1 MEGTKPRISDNSRVR
16 LRGLVDPTFY
26 EGMAKTGN
34 EGWVRKH
41 RIDRNGLPEVW
52 VEWDREHWADNMQPN
67 RWTFEEHFDVV
78 EEGSAMAED
87 NDITPEDMKLFL
99 QFRQMMQGQEKSV
112 APDPEVID
120 LEANHQA
127 HFVAQKERATELMN
141 EAEAFFYIGVSRQVD
156 GESSPRGALVVGTA
170 GDSLSPETD
179 LVLGMQLSAFAARF
193 HDEAALM
200 LIQHLTTD
208 DDDGDY

>member
-1 MEGTKPRISDNSRVR
+1 MEGTEQKISDNSRVR

-41 RIDRNGLPEVW
+41 RTDRNGLPEVW
-52 VEWDREHWADNMQPN
+52 IEWDREHWADNMQPD

-78 EEGSAMAED
+78 KEGRMADE
-87 NDITPEDMKLFL
+87 ITPEDMKLFL
-99 QFRQMMQGQEKSV
+99 QFREMMQGQEAV
-112 APDPEVID
+112 AVDSEPEVTD
-120 LEANHQA
+120 LEAEHQA
-127 HFVAQKERATELMN
+127 YFVAQRERATEIMAN
-141 EAEAFFYIGVSRQVD
+141 AEAFFCIGVQRQTG
-156 GESSPRGALVVGTA
+156 GEQARQGALVVGTA

-179 LVLGMQLSAFAARF
+179 LVLGMQLSTFASRF

-200 LIQHLTTD
+200 LIHDLTSD
-208 DDDGDY
+208 GDDDGGS